1 MISHLQSPSGALDA
15 EFITVGALTV
25 FGPTLPLRKRKPMK
39 TTAIILALLASG
51 ICWAQPPA
59 DCKPSS
65 LNIPGAPYPCVF
77 PDRRT
82 MFRVAATDAQ
92 KVRVRVGAG
101 FDMTK
106 EADGLWY
113 ATSTPLVE
121 GFHYYM
127 LTVDGASVSDPAT
140 ATFFGGGAWSSAIE
154 IPAADADFYSHKDVP
169 HGLVRDQWY
178 YSTVTQQWRR
188 CMVYT
193 PADYDTNTKAHYPV
207 LYLLHGWG
215 ENELGWT
222 FQGHVDQIMDN
233 LIAAGRAKPMLVVM
247 DNLNAVKPGED
258 GSLYNARGVL
268 TQAVPQPL
276 PPPNAAPAGPGG
288 SQRTGAAS
296 PARPPFRLSTTFTE
310 MMFTDLIPMIEK
322 NYRVASGR
330 ENRAMAGL
338 SMGGMQTFTT
348 ALQNL
353 DKFAYLG
360 GFSGNCGS
368 FGGAAFDPKTTCG
381 GAFADPAAFN
391 AKVKLLFLSTG
402 SVEGPRV
409 KEFSDALTAAG
420 IKNVYFESSGTAH
433 EWLSWRRALND
444 FAPRL
449 FQ

>member
-1 MISHLQSPSGALDA
+1 
-15 EFITVGALTV
+15 
-25 FGPTLPLRKRKPMK
+25 MK
-39 TTAIILALLASG
+39 TVAFALAFLVSG

-77 PDRRT
+77 PDHRA
-82 MFRVAATDAQ
+82 MFRVSAPDAQ
-92 KVRVRVGAG
+92 KVRVRIGAG

-106 EADGLWY
+106 QADGLWY
-113 ATSTPLVE
+113 ATTTPLVE

-127 LTVDGASVSDPAT
+127 LDIDGSAVSDPAT
-140 ATFFGGGAWSSAIE
+140 GTFFGSGEWSSAIE

-169 HGLVRDQWY
+169 QGVVRIQWY
-178 YSTVTQQWRR
+178 FSTVTQQWRR
-188 CMVYT
+188 CLIYT
-193 PADYDTNTKAHYPV
+193 PPGYDTNTTERYPV

-215 ENELGWT
+215 ENEFGWT

-233 LIAAGRAKPMLVVM
+233 LLAAGKVKPMIIVM

-258 GSLYNARGVL
+258 GSLYYARSVI
-268 TQAVPQPL
+268 TQAVPHPIPPMG
-276 PPPNAAPAGPGG
+276 PPPPAAGGQRPATPP
-288 SQRTGAAS
+288 R
-296 PARPPFRLSTTFTE
+296 RPMFHLSTTFSD
-310 MMFTDLIPMIEK
+310 MMFTDLIPMVEK
-322 NYRVASGR
+322 NYRVAPGR

-348 ALQNL
+348 GLENL

-368 FGGAAFDPKTTCG
+368 FGGSFDPKTSCG

-391 AKVKLLFLSTG
+391 SKVKVLFLSTG

-409 KEFSDALTAAG
+409 KQFSEALTAAG
-420 IKNVYFESSGTAH
+420 IHNVYFESPGTAH
-433 EWLSWRRALND
+433 EWLTWRRAFAD
-444 FAPRL
+444 FAPLL
-449 FQ
+449 FR

>member
-1 MISHLQSPSGALDA
+1 
-15 EFITVGALTV
+15 
-25 FGPTLPLRKRKPMK
+25 MK
-39 TTAIILALLASG
+39 TIAFALAFMAAG
-51 ICWAQPPA
+51 ICLAQPPA

-77 PDRRT
+77 PDHRAI
-82 MFRVAATDAQ
+82 FRVSAPDAQ
-92 KVRVRVGAG
+92 KVRIRMGHG

-106 EADGLWY
+106 QADGLWY
-113 ATSTPLVE
+113 ATTTPMVE

-127 LTVDGASVSDPAT
+127 LDIDGSAVSDPAT
-140 ATFFGGGAWSSAIE
+140 QTFFGSGEWSSAIE

-169 HGLVRDQWY
+169 QGVVRIQWY

-188 CMVYT
+188 CLIYT
-193 PADYDTNTKAHYPV
+193 PPGYDTRTTERYPV

-215 ENELGWT
+215 ENEFGWT

-233 LIAAGRAKPMLVVM
+233 LLAAGKVKPMIIVM

-258 GSLYNARGVL
+258 DSLYYARSVI
-268 TQAVPQPL
+268 TQAVPHPIPPMG
-276 PPPNAAPAGPGG
+276 PPPPPAAGGQHPATPP
-288 SQRTGAAS
+288 R
-296 PARPPFRLSTTFTE
+296 RPPFHLSTTFSD
-310 MMFTDLIPMIEK
+310 MMFTDLIPMVEK
-322 NYRVASGR
+322 NYRVAPGR
-330 ENRAMAGL
+330 DNRAMAGL
-338 SMGGMQTFTT
+338 SMGGMQTYTT
-348 ALQNL
+348 GLQNL

-368 FGGAAFDPKTTCG
+368 FGGPFDPKTSCG

-409 KEFSDALTAAG
+409 KQFSDALTAAG
-420 IKNVYFESSGTAH
+420 IHNVYFESPGTAH
-433 EWLSWRRALND
+433 EWLTWRRAFAD

-449 FQ
+449 FR

>member
-1 MISHLQSPSGALDA
+1 
-15 EFITVGALTV
+15 
-25 FGPTLPLRKRKPMK
+25 MK
-39 TTAIILALLASG
+39 TAALVLTFLAAG

-77 PDRRT
+77 PDHRAI
-82 MFRVAATDAQ
+82 FRVSAPDAQ
-92 KVRVRVGAG
+92 KVRVRVSTG

-106 EADGLWY
+106 ESDGLWY
-113 ATSTPLVE
+113 VTTTPLVE

-127 LTVDGASVSDPAT
+127 LNMDGTSVSDPAT
-140 ATFFGGGAWSSAIE
+140 QTFFGGGEWSSAIE
-154 IPAADADFYSHKDVP
+154 IPAADADFYNHKDVP
-169 HGLVRDQWY
+169 HGVVRDQWY
-178 YSTVTQQWRR
+178 FSTVTQQWRR
-188 CMVYT
+188 CMIYT
-193 PADYDTNTKAHYPV
+193 PPGYDANTKERYPV

-233 LIAAGRAKPMLVVM
+233 LLAEMKVKPMIVVM

-258 GSLYNARGVL
+258 GSIYNARGVL
-268 TQAVPQPL
+268 TQAVPEPQPSQGG
-276 PPPNAAPAGPGG
+276 APGMPGSGPGG
-288 SQRTGAAS
+288 QRTATGAS
-296 PARPPFRLSTTFTE
+296 PARRPMLRLSTTFTE
-310 MMFTDLIPMIEK
+310 MMFTDLIPMVEK
-322 NYRVASGR
+322 NYRVAPGR
-330 ENRAMAGL
+330 DNRAMAGL

-348 ALQNL
+348 GLQNL

-381 GAFADPAAFN
+381 GAFADPALFN
-391 AKVKLLFLSTG
+391 GKVKLLFLSTG

-409 KEFSDALTAAG
+409 KEFSDGLTAAG
-420 IKNVYFESSGTAH
+420 IKNVYFESPGTAH
-433 EWLSWRRALND
+433 EWLSWRRAFAD

-449 FQ
+449 FR